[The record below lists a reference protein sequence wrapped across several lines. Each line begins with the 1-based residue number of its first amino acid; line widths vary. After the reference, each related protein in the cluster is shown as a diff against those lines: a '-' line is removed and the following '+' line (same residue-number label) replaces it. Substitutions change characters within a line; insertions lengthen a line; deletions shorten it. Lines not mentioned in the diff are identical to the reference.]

1 MTVLFRIVSSLVLF
15 FAASLVHAAIT
26 VVNTSPSSANV
37 PVSRSVSISLVWL
50 ANSNTAGQVAVTST
64 QAEFRTPGGQVLRS
78 SSKKLGKT
86 IAGPGVANIQESV
99 LVPTSLVQRSLK
111 LGFNRILYRRS
122 FNDGGGAA
130 STDMVFYFT
139 STGAASF
146 AISGIALRFDNKEAT
161 QIIEQGKKHYAY
173 ADISVVGSG
182 LIKGFWE
189 VARPN
194 AINKKGEPIFV
205 PVKQVTRYIKSS
217 SRPLRIKSP
226 TLPAD
231 IFGQYQL
238 RFRIQ
243 KPGTGFQTPIIHY
256 SVTTGNK

>member
-1 MTVLFRIVSSLVLF
+1 MTRLFCIVLSLVLF
-15 FAASLVHAAIT
+15 FAASFTHAAVT
-26 VVNTSPSSANV
+26 GVNTSPSSANV
-37 PVSRSVSISLVWL
+37 PVNRSVSISLVWL
-50 ANSNTAGQVAVTST
+50 VTSNTVGTVAVTST
-64 QAEFRTPGGQVLRS
+64 QAQLRTPAGQVLRS
-78 SSKKLGKT
+78 INKNLSKT
-86 IAGPGVANIQESV
+86 ITGPGVANIRESV

-122 FNDGGGAA
+122 FDDGGGA
-130 STDMVFYFT
+130 SNTDMVFYFT
-139 STGAASF
+139 STGTASF
-146 AISGIALRFDNKEAT
+146 AVSGIALRFDNKEAT
-161 QIIEQGKKHYAY
+161 QIIIQGKKHYAY

-182 LIKGFWE
+182 LLKGFWE

-205 PVKQVTRYIKSS
+205 PIKQVTRYIKSS

-226 TLPAD
+226 VLPTD

-243 KPGTGFQTPIIHY
+243 KPGAGFQTPIIRY
-256 SVTTGNK
+256 FVSN